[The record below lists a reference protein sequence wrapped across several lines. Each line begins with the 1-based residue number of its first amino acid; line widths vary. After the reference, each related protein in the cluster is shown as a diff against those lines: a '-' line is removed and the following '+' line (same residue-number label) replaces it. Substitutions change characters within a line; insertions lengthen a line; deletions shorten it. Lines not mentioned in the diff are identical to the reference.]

1 MSATSGLRSVN
12 LFFKRIYDDDVTSI
26 VIDDLID
33 SIHYHVSF
41 IPETKYVR
49 HVISLWQQHTLT
61 KCVHCNSGDKNI

>member
-49 HVISLWQQHTLT
+49 HVISL
-61 KCVHCNSGDKNI
+61 